1 MNEET
6 FNLQLRQFLKKFG
19 VTAQREIEQ
28 LVRGALENGQLKGNE
43 RLAVRARLTIAGLQP
58 EVEVAGTIAL
68 E

>member
-19 VTAQREIEQ
+19 VTAQREIENM
-28 LVRGALENGQLKGNE
+28 VREALESGGLTGGE
-43 RLAVRARLTIAGLQP
+43 RLDVRARLTIAGLQP
-58 EVEVAGTIAL
+58 DIEVTGAIAL

>member
-19 VTAQREIEQ
+19 VTAQREVEN
-28 LVRGALENGQLKGNE
+28 LVREALDSGTLAGNE
-43 RLAVRARLTIAGLQP
+43 RLAVRARLTITGLHP
-58 EVEVAGTIAL
+58 DVEVAGTIAL